1 MPTTVTAH
9 VRYRG
14 LTSRDLALVAVF
26 AALIAALSVT
36 VAIPIPFSPVPIT
49 LQTLGIMLAPSLLG
63 WKRGSLAVATFLALG
78 LAGLPLFAGG
88 RGGLAV
94 LAGPSAGFIVSW
106 IFAALVIGLLT
117 DLMVRRGKYSFWQ
130 GLVINALGGIVVIYA
145 IGVPWMA
152 VVLGDAV
159 LASLLSMAVFLPGDI
174 VKAVLTA
181 AIASAVFRAYPIPP
195 AGRPVADESADAVAD
210 GSADTAEAR
219 ATEADAAADGT
230 DTPREK
236 KA

>member
-1 MPTTVTAH
+1 MPTTVTTH

-36 VAIPIPFSPVPIT
+36 VAIPIPFSPVPVT

-63 WKRGSLAVATFLALG
+63 WKRGSLAVVTFLALG

-106 IFAALVIGLLT
+106 VFAALVIGLLS
-117 DLMVRRGKYSFWQ
+117 DLAVRRGRYRFWQ
-130 GLVINALGGIVVIYA
+130 GLVANTLGGIIVIYA

-152 VVLGDAV
+152 VVLGDGV
-159 LASLLSMAVFLPGDI
+159 LAAGLSMAVFLPGDV
-174 VKAVLTA
+174 VKAVVTA
-181 AIASAVFRAYPIPP
+181 AIVSAVFRAYPIPP
-195 AGRPVADESADAVAD
+195 AGRPVADESADAAAEAAEA
-210 GSADTAEAR
+210 ADTG
-219 ATEADAAADGT
+219 ADPGETGADPG
-230 DTPREK
+230 EK
-236 KA
+236 SA

>member
-14 LTSRDLALVAVF
+14 LTARDLALVAVF

-36 VAIPIPFSPVPIT
+36 VAIPIGPVPIT

-63 WKRGSLAVATFLALG
+63 WKRGSLAIAAFLALG

-117 DLMVRRGKYSFWQ
+117 DLMVARGKYGFWR
-130 GLVINALGGIVVIYA
+130 GLLINLLGGVVVIYA

-152 VVLGDAV
+152 VVLGDGV
-159 LASLLSMAVFLPGDI
+159 LAGALSMTAFLPGDV
-174 VKAVLTA
+174 VKAVVTA

-195 AGRPVADESADAVAD
+195 AGRPVIDDRVAQEND
-210 GSADTAEAR
+210 
-219 ATEADAAADGT
+219 
-230 DTPREK
+230 
-236 KA
+236 